1 VKEPSFPQS
10 GTSSTGQKNVSFQH
24 AVAHDRFKIAEI
36 NTRPCAKRFH
46 ATIAMKAMGKNL
58 LFIVPEETYNRCRQ
72 ICENMND
79 KKRSYPFSNYYKVKD
94 SYLL

>member
-1 VKEPSFPQS
+1 
-10 GTSSTGQKNVSFQH
+10 
-24 AVAHDRFKIAEI
+24 
-36 NTRPCAKRFH
+36 
-46 ATIAMKAMGKNL
+46 MKAMGKNL